1 MSIDSIDNKSDF
13 LTILNNI
20 DEIKRVLNS
29 GKISNIDVKDDKT
42 GRTTLMKHSIDG
54 TVESVKQLL
63 ELGANPNLKDPEGDT
78 SLMRAVQFGDHG
90 SKPNQGT
97 GDPNMKV
104 EKVRLLLKYGAN
116 RFIPNN
122 KTNSVLDK
130 AKSMK
135 MMCDKSQDSQC
146 KDKNV
151 IDILMSY
158 TPIDFQNRDNV
169 QPIKPE
175 SIVSY
180 EGDKIAKFVDELINN
195 NQYEEMR
202 KTIDSATFSTSCTT
216 KAYSTCSD
224 DNSILDDSQKALLDA
239 LVTRFVTFAK
249 IQITNSP
256 QEQERIFDAIISKYL
271 TESSKI
277 TQKPSSPLSNMLG
290 KLSGTFSKPSN
301 PIIVGSGKRRKTHR
315 RRNTHRRN
323 KTHRRQKTHRKR
335 NTHRRQSRK

>member
-1 MSIDSIDNKSDF
+1 MSIDSIDNKSK
-13 LTILNNI
+13 LLRILNNTK
-20 DEIKRVLNS
+20 EITGMLTE
-29 GKISNIDVKDDKT
+29 GLISNIDVTDGT

-63 ELGANPNLKDPEGDT
+63 ELGANPNLRDLEGDT

-90 SKPNQGT
+90 SRRNQNT
-97 GDPNMKV
+97 EDPNMKV

-122 KTNSVLDK
+122 KGISVLGT

-135 MMCDKSQDSQC
+135 MMCDKLQNSQC

-158 TPIDFQNRDNV
+158 TPIDLQNKDNV

-195 NQYEEMR
+195 NQHEEMR
-202 KTIDSATFSTSCTT
+202 KTIDLATFSTTCPAKT
-216 KAYSTCSD
+216 YSTCSD
-224 DNSILDDSQKALLDA
+224 SNPILDDSQKALLDA
-239 LVTRFVTFAK
+239 LLTRFGTFSQ

-277 TQKPSSPLSNMLG
+277 TQKPSSPFSNVFN
-290 KLSGTFSKPSN
+290 KLSGSFSKI
-301 PIIVGSGKRRKTHR
+301 PILI
-315 RRNTHRRN
+315 
-323 KTHRRQKTHRKR
+323 Q
-335 NTHRRQSRK
+335 